1 MKMKQHDKT
10 YGIQLKQHLEYN
22 LQPKMPELK
31 ESSLINNL
39 TFYLKT
45 LENQEQI
52 KSQASKEEKI
62 KIREEINEVENRKT
76 IEKVNRNKSLF
87 FEQISKTG
95 KSLSRLAKK
104 KIFKDS
110 IRNEILESEMK
121 QGIFL
126 MGLQK

>member
-1 MKMKQHDKT
+1 M
-10 YGIQLKQHLEYN
+10 
-22 LQPKMPELK
+22 
-31 ESSLINNL
+31 
-39 TFYLKT
+39 
-45 LENQEQI
+45 
-52 KSQASKEEKI
+52 

-95 KSLSRLAKK
+95 KSLTRLAKK

>member
-10 YGIQLKQHLEYN
+10 YGIQLKQHLECN

-110 IRNEILESEMK
+110 IK
-121 QGIFL
+121 
-126 MGLQK
+126 